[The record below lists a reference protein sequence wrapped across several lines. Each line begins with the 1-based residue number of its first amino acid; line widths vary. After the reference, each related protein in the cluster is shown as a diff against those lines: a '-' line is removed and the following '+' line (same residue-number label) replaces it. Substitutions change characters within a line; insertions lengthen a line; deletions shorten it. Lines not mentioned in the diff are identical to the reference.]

1 MGFISFTFTK
11 AYFYFIIYWTL
22 DFLNSIE
29 IKFFVKYTQYNGEY
43 QKEFILLYLICVNI
57 GELLSGILV
66 IITKIKMNYLGE
78 KEIKRPSRNSHLLIY
93 NDLSLKKNKRILIF
107 LMSLFDFLGRGA
119 DFLYLLFFDVLNLQ
133 PSHISW
139 LISVDILSRI
149 FFCRMLLKIRI
160 YRHHIYS
167 IILCSIGFF
176 IMIIFSLKSII
187 SDENG
192 EYNTFHNWAY
202 IIFIIAQ
209 KIFFSSGDTIGKI
222 LLTNKFLLPHYLM
235 FYKSVISFIFFIIL
249 IPILFFTSK
258 LSYNNFENLFQ
269 TGDIRLHIFLKIL
282 LIISAFFGIFSIFQI
297 IYIFTP
303 IHVAFI
309 NVASALFQIIQFTI
323 FNNQVEHL
331 IYLIFYII
339 CLIVI
344 GFGTLVFTEILVINV
359 WGLNEYTRQGFLIKE
374 ELDQFPPDATI
385 LMDDKDEGLELNAT
399 IDDKKVNK
407 TVRYSSKTQI

>member
-149 FFCRMLLKIRI
+149 FFVVCYLK
-160 YRHHIYS
+160 
-167 IILCSIGFF
+167 LEF
-176 IMIIFSLKSII
+176 I
-187 SDENG
+187 D
-192 EYNTFHNWAY
+192 
-202 IIFIIAQ
+202 
-209 KIFFSSGDTIGKI
+209 
-222 LLTNKFLLPHYLM
+222 
-235 FYKSVISFIFFIIL
+235 
-249 IPILFFTSK
+249 
-258 LSYNNFENLFQ
+258 
-269 TGDIRLHIFLKIL
+269 
-282 LIISAFFGIFSIFQI
+282 I
-297 IYIFTP
+297 IYI
-303 IHVAFI
+303 
-309 NVASALFQIIQFTI
+309 Q
-323 FNNQVEHL
+323 
-331 IYLIFYII
+331 
-339 CLIVI
+339 
-344 GFGTLVFTEILVINV
+344 
-359 WGLNEYTRQGFLIKE
+359 
-374 ELDQFPPDATI
+374 
-385 LMDDKDEGLELNAT
+385 
-399 IDDKKVNK
+399 
-407 TVRYSSKTQI
+407 